1 MLASKDFVINVFKE
15 EIERKNQ
22 LIEQLLEKQ
31 EVMDARLQSLEEVLS
46 YNEKNGVEELPSAK
60 SAAATG
66 SSTLRIEEEHR

>member
-31 EVMDARLQSLEEVLS
+31 EVMDTRLQSLEEVLS

>member
-1 MLASKDFVINVFKE
+1 
-15 EIERKNQ
+15 
-22 LIEQLLEKQ
+22 
-31 EVMDARLQSLEEVLS
+31 MDARLQSLEEVLS